1 MNKRPVSRHTLSKG
15 GMQML
20 GFLCALAAGAAMSIQ
35 GVMNTRLGDKVGV
48 LETNALVQAVGFALA
63 LLSAWGFGKGNIRLI
78 GQAPWYSWWGGVI
91 APIIT
96 VTVMLSIKG
105 LSPTV
110 AISTILLSQLTVAAL
125 IDAFG
130 WLGSEKLP
138 FTWQKSVGVALMVA
152 GVLMMKWKTPAA

>member
-1 MNKRPVSRHTLSKG
+1 
-15 GMQML
+15 ML
-20 GFLCALAAGAAMSIQ
+20 GFLSALIAGAAMSVQ

-48 LETNALVQAVGFALA
+48 LETNTLVQGVGFMLA
-63 LLSAWGFGKGNIRLI
+63 IVIAWVFGKGNIRLI
-78 GQAPWYSWWGGVI
+78 GQAPWYSWLGGVI

-110 AISTILLSQLTVAAL
+110 AISAILLAQLTVAAL

-130 WLGSEKLP
+130 WLGAEKLP
-138 FTWQKSVGVALMVA
+138 FTWHKYVGVGLMAA
-152 GVLMMKWKTPAA
+152 GVLMMKWKTA

>member
-1 MNKRPVSRHTLSKG
+1 
-15 GMQML
+15 ML
-20 GFLCALAAGAAMSIQ
+20 GFLCALIAGAAMSIQ

-48 LETNALVQAVGFALA
+48 LETNALVQGVGFLLA
-63 LLSAWGFGKGNIRLI
+63 LVIVFFFGKGNIRLI
-78 GQAPWYSWWGGVI
+78 GQSPWYSWLGGVI

-110 AISTILLSQLTVAAL
+110 GISTILLAQLTVAAL

-130 WLGSEKLP
+130 WMGTEKLP
-138 FTWQKSVGVALMVA
+138 FTWHKYIGVGLMAA
-152 GVLMMKWKTPAA
+152 GVLLMKYKSS

>member
-1 MNKRPVSRHTLSKG
+1 
-15 GMQML
+15 ML
-20 GFLCALAAGAAMSIQ
+20 GFLCALAAGAAMSVQ

-48 LETNALVQAVGFALA
+48 LETNAMVQGVGFVLA
-63 LLSAWGFGKGNIRLI
+63 ILIAWIFGKGNIRLLPE
-78 GQAPWYSWWGGVI
+78 APWYSWLGGVI

-110 AISTILLSQLTVAAL
+110 AISTILLAQLTVAAL

-130 WLGSEKLP
+130 WLGSEKLA
-138 FTWQKSVGVALMVA
+138 FGWQKYVGVALMVA
-152 GVLMMKWKTPAA
+152 GVLMMKWKSA

>member
-1 MNKRPVSRHTLSKG
+1 M
-15 GMQML
+15 ML
-20 GFLCALAAGAAMSIQ
+20 GFLCALIAGAAMSIQ

-48 LETNALVQAVGFALA
+48 LETNALVQGVGFLLA
-63 LLSAWGFGKGNIRLI
+63 LVIVFFFGKGNIRLI
-78 GQAPWYSWWGGVI
+78 GQAPWYSWLGGVI

-110 AISTILLSQLTVAAL
+110 AISAILLSQLTVAAL

-130 WLGSEKLP
+130 WLGSDKLP
-138 FTWQKSVGVALMVA
+138 FTWQKYVGVGLMAA
-152 GVLMMKWKTPAA
+152 GVLLMKYKTT

>member
-1 MNKRPVSRHTLSKG
+1 
-15 GMQML
+15 ML
-20 GFLCALAAGAAMSIQ
+20 GFLCALVAGAAMSIQ

-48 LETNALVQAVGFALA
+48 LETNAFVQLVGFGLA
-63 LLSAWGFGKGNIRLI
+63 LVIALFFGKGNIKLLPE
-78 GQAPWYSWWGGVI
+78 APWYSWLGGVI

-110 AISTILLSQLTVAAL
+110 AISTILLAQLTVAAL

-138 FTWQKSVGVALMVA
+138 FTWQKYVGVGLMVA
-152 GVLMMKWKTPAA
+152 GVLMMKWKTS

>member
-1 MNKRPVSRHTLSKG
+1 
-15 GMQML
+15 ML
-20 GFLCALAAGAAMSIQ
+20 GFICALIAGAAMSVQ

-48 LETNALVQAVGFALA
+48 LETNAFVQLVGFGLA
-63 LLSAWGFGKGNIRLI
+63 LLVVIFFGKGNIRLLP
-78 GQAPWYSWWGGVI
+78 QAPWYSWLGGVL

-110 AISTILLSQLTVAAL
+110 AISAILLAQLTVAAL

-138 FTWQKSVGVALMVA
+138 FTWQKAVGVALMA
-152 GVLMMKWKTPAA
+152 GGVLLMKWKTA